1 MSAPRSLNTNVIF
14 LCGELSHLVHRE
26 LTASF
31 TAKKIKVTVE
41 QFAVLALLF
50 YHDGINQQEI
60 SEGLN
65 RNKTTVAR
73 VISNMERNKLI
84 VRTTDKT
91 DARGKLIHLTAKGKA
106 IQRQGIELSG
116 AIYLKAIAGVKNN
129 TLKDGVFMLKS
140 IIQNLK

>member
-1 MSAPRSLNTNVIF
+1 MPAPGSLNTNVIF

-31 TAKKIKVTVE
+31 AGKKIKVTVE
-41 QFAVLALLF
+41 QFAVLVLLF
-50 YHDGINQQEI
+50 YKDGINQQEI
-60 SEGLN
+60 SKGLN

-84 VRTTDKT
+84 VRATDKT
-91 DARGKLIHLTAKGKA
+91 DARGKLIYLTARGKA

-116 AIYLKAIAGVKNN
+116 AIYLKAIGRVKNN
-129 TLKDGVFMLKS
+129 TLKEGVFMLNS